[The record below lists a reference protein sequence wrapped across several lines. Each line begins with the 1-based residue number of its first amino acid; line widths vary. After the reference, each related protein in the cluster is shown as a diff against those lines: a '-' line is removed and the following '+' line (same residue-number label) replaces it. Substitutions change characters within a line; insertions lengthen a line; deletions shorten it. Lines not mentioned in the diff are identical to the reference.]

1 MDDSALVIVG
11 SFPTRAEA
19 QLAQGALAAAG
30 IDSVL
35 TADDAGGQYLNLLVT
50 SGVRLQVRPEDVPAA
65 RDILE
70 RPADA
75 ADQPTSDQPA

>member
-1 MDDSALVIVG
+1 MDESALVIVG
-11 SFPTRAEA
+11 SFRTRVEAE
-19 QLAQGALAAAG
+19 LAQGALTAAG

-50 SGVRLQVRPEDVPAA
+50 SGVRLQVRPEDAPAA
-65 RDILE
+65 RDVLE

-75 ADQPTSDQPA
+75 GDHPA